1 MDTRRRLSEHF
12 RSQYREELLQD
23 FPHDDSL
30 SLSTQLLAKRRLG
43 MDINQA
49 LDSQRQEFNVKMER
63 MRLWKQNFTK
73 RCDQMKEQILK
84 FDNFVQEN
92 ERKRARALWRA
103 ETEGRLRVQRR
114 IETEQLRARLR
125 ELHAYRDMLRRSLA
139 ANARFPEFVQLL
151 LRPGSMFRELSEV
164 PVRYRA
170 LVSTREALLRL
181 VQEGHEERERRKG
194 RLNRYLEETS
204 DERLQLSNRLA
215 DLQAQL
221 EAARSRSLRWDA
233 AWTHIQNT
241 AARQTLVLGT
251 VKMATLN
258 LYQLVAGSLGEAPS
272 LTSTDTLLQLQKVEE
287 FIHHLKSVWEDLM
300 SEPHLSYRAQN
311 RLMK

>member
-1 MDTRRRLSEHF
+1 MDTSLRLSEHF
-12 RSQYREELLQD
+12 RSQYREELLQKL
-23 FPHDDSL
+23 PHDDSL
-30 SLSTQLLAKRRLG
+30 SSSTQLLAKRRLG

-49 LDSQRQEFNVKMER
+49 LDTQRQEFHVKMER

-84 FDNFVQEN
+84 FDNFIQEN

-114 IETEQLRARLR
+114 IEVEQLRVRLG
-125 ELHAYRDMLRRSLA
+125 ELHAYRDTLRRSLA

-151 LRPGSMFRELSEV
+151 LRPGGMFRELSEV

-170 LVSTREALLRL
+170 LVSTHEALLRL
-181 VQEGHEERERRKG
+181 VQEGHEERERRKA
-194 RLNRYLEETS
+194 RLGRYLEETS

-233 AWTHIQNT
+233 VWTHIQNT

-258 LYQLVAGSLGEAPS
+258 LYQLVAGSLEEAPS
-272 LTSTDTLLQLQKVEE
+272 LTSIDTLWQLQKIEE
-287 FIHHLKSVWEDLM
+287 FIHHLKSVWEELM
-300 SEPHLSYRAQN
+300 SDPHRAQN

>member
-1 MDTRRRLSEHF
+1 
-12 RSQYREELLQD
+12 
-23 FPHDDSL
+23 
-30 SLSTQLLAKRRLG
+30 
-43 MDINQA
+43 
-49 LDSQRQEFNVKMER
+49 

-84 FDNFVQEN
+84 FDNFIQEN

-114 IETEQLRARLR
+114 IETEQLRARLG
-125 ELHAYRDMLRRSLA
+125 ELRAYRDMLRRSLA
-139 ANARFPEFVQLL
+139 ANAHFSEFVQLL
-151 LRPGSMFRELSEV
+151 LRPGGMFRELSEV

-170 LVSTREALLRL
+170 LVSTHEALLRL
-181 VQEGHEERERRKG
+181 VQEGHEERERRKA
-194 RLNRYLEETS
+194 RLGRYLEETS

-258 LYQLVAGSLGEAPS
+258 LYQLVAGSLEEAPS
-272 LTSTDTLLQLQKVEE
+272 LTSTDTLWQLQKIEE
-287 FIHHLKSVWEDLM
+287 FIHHLKSVWEELTSD
-300 SEPHLSYRAQN
+300 PHRAQN